1 MDNKDR
7 QVKQV
12 IVVRKDL
19 NMSIGKTAAQVSH
32 ASLGALLK
40 LFKKTDIWEED
51 TFPSV
56 GTHMEVNFEHNSFLD
71 KWLNGIFTKICLGTK
86 NEASLLKLYNK
97 IEKEKPNIPIVL
109 IEDCGLTE
117 FNGVPTKT
125 CIGIGPYWSDEIDEF
140 TKKLQLL

>member
-1 MDNKDR
+1 MENKDR

-19 NMSIGKTAAQVSH
+19 DMSIGKTAAQVSH

-51 TFPSV
+51 VFPSV
-56 GTHMEVNFEHNSFLD
+56 GTHMEVNFEHHSFLD
-71 KWLNGIFTKICLGTK
+71 KWLNGIFTKICLGVK
-86 NEASLLKLYNK
+86 NESSLLKLYKK
-97 IEKEKPNIPIVL
+97 IQEENPNIPIVL